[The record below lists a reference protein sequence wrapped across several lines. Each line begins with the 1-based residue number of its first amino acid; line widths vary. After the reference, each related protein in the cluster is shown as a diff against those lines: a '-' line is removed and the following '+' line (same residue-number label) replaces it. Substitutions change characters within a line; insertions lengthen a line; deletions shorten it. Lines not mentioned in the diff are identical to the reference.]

1 MASPPKGESES
12 AGAKPCF
19 ERTSGKAVLDKPHSA
34 GKATGRPLPSRNAPE
49 RRQLSRTHSLPASL
63 RPAASRRRGC
73 SRPERRSEKW
83 SAIFGKADSKTK
95 RCSIGLNTIFS
106 PMLSC
111 RAGGIA
117 SGISG
122 RRQRSHAKGLPARAH
137 HVTSMRPGCQR
148 PDLRALQRGSVAA
161 RRQRRTPTLLTPP
174 LRFPGRGAVTAPTPP
189 GRATR
194 RTPGRAMHPLG

>member
-1 MASPPKGESES
+1 MFGHGALASPPKGESES
-12 AGAKPCF
+12 AGAKPCV

-117 SGISG
+117 SGVSG
-122 RRQRSHAKGLPARAH
+122 RRQGSHAKGYPVGPA
-137 HVTSMRPGCQR
+137 T
-148 PDLRALQRGSVAA
+148 LRACAQAASGLISERCNAA
-161 RRQRRTPTLLTPP
+161 RS
-174 LRFPGRGAVTAPTPP
+174 PP
-189 GRATR
+189 GVSDER
-194 RTPGRAMHPLG
+194 RPC